1 MRIEGKETDM
11 KTMEEY
17 LALPYTIEMIQQS
30 NASWFVGIKE
40 LPGCMSQGDT
50 PEEAVAM
57 IHDAMRAWIEV
68 ALEDGIPIP
77 EPQVD
82 EDYSGR
88 FMVRVPRGLHRQL
101 VHTADLQEVS
111 LNAYCIAVL
120 AQSLGQPVEG
130 NQTFP
135 GFADA
140 IKRLLNGDGA
150 DIRGDL
156 SLEEN
161 LSTWMNKEMKDI
173 ETLLQVEKTQEA
185 LYELFYLSKCLQKA
199 GKKSPTFQFL
209 GTLISFTQRVLSSQP
224 YNQPLVDFHS
234 TVEDKIFTSPDLQ
247 DKQRQNIELEKNKDD
262 SAIGLF
268 WSASTGKSKGQYGK

>member
-1 MRIEGKETDM
+1 MRIKGKETDM

-17 LALPYTIEMIQQS
+17 LKLPYTIEMIQQS
-30 NASWFVGIKE
+30 DGSWFVGIKE

-57 IHDAMRAWIEV
+57 IHDAMRAWLEV

-82 EDYSGR
+82 EEYSGR

-101 VHTADLQEVS
+101 VHTADLQGVS

-130 NQTFP
+130 NQAFA
-135 GFADA
+135 GLADA
-140 IKRLLNGDGA
+140 IVRLLKGA
-150 DIRGDL
+150 GVDIKEDQ

-161 LSTWMNKEMKDI
+161 LANWMNKELEDI
-173 ETLLQVEKTQEA
+173 NTLLQIGKTEEA
-185 LYELFYLSKCLQKA
+185 LSELIYLSKGLQKA
-199 GKKSPTFQFL
+199 GKKSPFFQFL
-209 GTLISFTQRVLSSQP
+209 AKFSSFARQILSTRSQ
-224 YNQPLVDFHS
+224 NQPV
-234 TVEDKIFTSPDLQ
+234 VEIRAPVPNKIS
-247 DKQRQNIELEKNKDD
+247 
-262 SAIGLF
+262 
-268 WSASTGKSKGQYGK
+268 